1 MSKIST
7 TNNKY
12 TSIIIMSIVM
22 MASLIIIPFSTG
34 WLDGVIPEFDDL
46 GHGLFD
52 VLREL
57 VEDGKDA
64 WRSVI
69 VRGTLFAAVCDV
81 ILFLSSVCKSKIM
94 SVLSTLGG
102 IITMAWS
109 MFIYIDLNDFDAVF
123 DFDNCGTTIG
133 FWIPFVLFIICF
145 ISAVRIPSK
154 SSDLSMDSQI
164 ELNTNNEMEGK

>member
-22 MASLIIIPFSTG
+22 MVSLIIIPFSTG

-52 VLREL
+52 VFREL

-109 MFIYIDLNDFDAVF
+109 MFMYIDLNDFDAVF

-154 SSDLSMDSQI
+154 SSDLSMDSQS

>member
-69 VRGTLFAAVCDV
+69 VRGILFATVCDV

-109 MFIYIDLNDFDAVF
+109 MFMYIDLNDFDAVF

>member
-22 MASLIIIPFSTG
+22 MVSLIIIPFSTG
-34 WLDGVIPEFDDL
+34 WFDGVIPEFDDL

-52 VLREL
+52 VFREL

-109 MFIYIDLNDFDAVF
+109 MFMYIDLNDFDAVF

-154 SSDLSMDSQI
+154 SSDLSMDSQS

>member
-12 TSIIIMSIVM
+12 TSIIIMSVVM
-22 MASLIIIPFSTG
+22 MVSLIVIPFSTG
-34 WLDGVIPEFDDL
+34 WLDGLIPEFDDL

-52 VLREL
+52 VFREL

-69 VRGTLFAAVCDV
+69 VRGTLFAAFCDV

-109 MFIYIDLNDFDAVF
+109 MF
-123 DFDNCGTTIG
+123 
-133 FWIPFVLFIICF
+133 
-145 ISAVRIPSK
+145 
-154 SSDLSMDSQI
+154 M
-164 ELNTNNEMEGK
+164 

>member
-22 MASLIIIPFSTG
+22 MASLIIILFSTG

-69 VRGTLFAAVCDV
+69 VRGTLFATVCDV

-109 MFIYIDLNDFDAVF
+109 MFMYIDLNDFDAVF